1 MASTDV
7 NILVVEDNVFN
18 MELTVDLLKSYG
30 YNATKAEDGYVA
42 LEKVKDTNINLILLD
57 MQLPKMDGLELLS
70 KLKNNPETSDI
81 PVIALT
87 AHAMLGDKKRFIDA
101 GCDGYISKPLDIHKF
116 KNQIDQHLN
125 NNC

>member
-1 MASTDV
+1 MANTDV

-42 LEKVKDTNINLILLD
+42 LEKVKDTSINLILLD

-70 KLKNNPETSDI
+70 KLKSNPETSDI
-81 PVIALT
+81 PIIALT

-116 KNQIDQHLN
+116 KSQIDQHLR

>member
-1 MASTDV
+1 MVNTDV

-42 LEKVKDTNINLILLD
+42 LEKLKDTNVNLILLD

-70 KLKNNPETSDI
+70 KLKNNPETNDI

-87 AHAMLGDKKRFIDA
+87 AHAMLGDKERFIDA
-101 GCDGYISKPLDIHKF
+101 GCDGYISKPLDIHEF
-116 KNQIDQHLN
+116 KIQIDQHLN

>member
-1 MASTDV
+1 MANTDV

>member
-1 MASTDV
+1 MSNSDV
-7 NILVVEDNVFN
+7 NVLVVEDNVFN

-30 YNATKAEDGYVA
+30 YNITKAEDGYIA
-42 LEKVKDTNINLILLD
+42 LEKLKNTKIDLILLD

-70 KLKNNPETSDI
+70 KLKNDPETMNI

-101 GCDGYISKPLDIHKF
+101 GCDGYISKPMDIHKF
-116 KNQIDQHLN
+116 KSQIDQHLN
-125 NNC
+125 NDR